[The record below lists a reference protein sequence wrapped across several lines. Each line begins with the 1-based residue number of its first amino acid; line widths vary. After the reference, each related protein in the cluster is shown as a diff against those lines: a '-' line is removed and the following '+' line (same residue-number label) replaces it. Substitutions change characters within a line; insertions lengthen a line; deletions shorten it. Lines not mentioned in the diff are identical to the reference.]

1 MKWASLMNYYDE
13 LGLSKTATTEEIRQ
27 AYKSLVRLLHPDHH
41 QDEKLR
47 LMAECQMKRLHEI
60 VGVLIDADK
69 RREYDAGLEDRSGL
83 SPANIPVPI
92 ALVAP
97 HPDAGVEA
105 LQLWRIVR
113 GSWVWVVMAAVGL
126 GSIVGYF
133 NLDRDTSRDSTAR
146 SQSHTALQPSL
157 TPEVNAK
164 RKAVAGLPRNSES
177 LREKYKA
184 QAQQL
189 SELQE
194 KLETVRSERDAAL
207 AEIGR
212 LRSEGG
218 ASSAVHPVVKERVQE
233 PAPNFQAAS
242 PGAPVMFQGPSPPR
256 RSGFGGIW
264 FYAGADRGKPAETL
278 YPPEYIELVIL
289 EQASVL
295 RGRYWAR
302 YQISD
307 RAISPEVAFQF
318 EGQPPSQNSARFPW
332 SAGGGAKGEL
342 QLKLLSENS
351 MEVNW
356 WATCFG
362 KGMGLASGTAVL
374 IRRQEP

>member
-1 MKWASLMNYYDE
+1 
-13 LGLSKTATTEEIRQ
+13 
-27 AYKSLVRLLHPDHH
+27 
-41 QDEKLR
+41 
-47 LMAECQMKRLHEI
+47 
-60 VGVLIDADK
+60 
-69 RREYDAGLEDRSGL
+69 
-83 SPANIPVPI
+83 
-92 ALVAP
+92 
-97 HPDAGVEA
+97 
-105 LQLWRIVR
+105 
-113 GSWVWVVMAAVGL
+113 
-126 GSIVGYF
+126 
-133 NLDRDTSRDSTAR
+133 
-146 SQSHTALQPSL
+146 
-157 TPEVNAK
+157 VNSK
-164 RKAVAGLPRNSES
+164 RKAVAGLPRNSGS

-218 ASSAVHPVVKERVQE
+218 ASSAVHPVVRERVQE
-233 PAPNFQAAS
+233 PAPNFQEAS
-242 PGAPVMFQGPSPPR
+242 PGAPAIFQGPSPPR
-256 RSGFGGIW
+256 HSGFGGIW
-264 FYAGADRGKPAETL
+264 FYARADRGKPAETL

-289 EQASVL
+289 EQARVL

-302 YQISD
+302 YQVSD

-318 EGQPPSQNSARFPW
+318 EGQPLSQNSARFPW

-351 MEVNW
+351 MEVTW
-356 WATCFG
+356 WATGFG
-362 KGMGLASGTAVL
+362 KDTGLVSGTAVL